1 MTKVM
6 VALRAPGPGV
16 ELPGADLLGVEL
28 LGVELL
34 GAGFRRTCERSGAR
48 RVQVNISDDA
58 VTGAMRISELDPPI
72 EAVVSLWDADV
83 DIVLAALG
91 EFATV
96 VGAWRVAER
105 APLDPDLPAD
115 GTRVDALANVAFLRR
130 PAGLDPQ
137 EWRRIWLEE
146 HTTVAIETQATFGYY
161 QNVVE
166 DALTPETPQV
176 DGIVE
181 ELFPMAAVSDLHA
194 FYGSGGDRAE
204 LEHRMTR
211 MLTSVGRFGADRHL
225 DVVPTSRHDLVLEV
239 PAR

>member
-6 VALRAPGPGV
+6 VALRATG
-16 ELPGADLLGVEL
+16 LGAEQ

-34 GAGFRRTCERSGAR
+34 GAGFRRACERSGAR
-48 RVQVNISDDA
+48 RVQVNFSDDA
-58 VTGAMRISELDPPI
+58 VAGAMRISELDPSI
-72 EAVVSLWDADV
+72 DAVVSVWDADV

-91 EFATV
+91 QFTTV
-96 VGAWRVAER
+96 VGAWRVTER

-115 GTRVDALANVAFLRR
+115 GSRVDALSNVAFLRR
-130 PAGLDPQ
+130 PAELDPQ
-137 EWRRIWLEE
+137 EWRRIWLDE

-166 DALTPETPQV
+166 EALTPETPQV

-181 ELFPMAAVSDLHA
+181 ELFPMAAVNDFHA
-194 FYGSGGDRAE
+194 FYGSGGDQAE

-239 PAR
+239 SAR